1 MLRIHHLFVWH
12 EVQITKIS
20 NDTEAANGRSM
31 ALQYLEAGKNRKMNK
46 VGKKELTALWKLYVG
61 QAKKIQYLLIQY
73 LTLL

>member
-20 NDTEAANGRSM
+20 DDTEAANGRSM
-31 ALQYLEAGKNRKMNK
+31 ALQYLEAGKNRKRN
-46 VGKKELTALWKLYVG
+46 KELTALWKLYVG

-73 LTLL
+73 VTLL